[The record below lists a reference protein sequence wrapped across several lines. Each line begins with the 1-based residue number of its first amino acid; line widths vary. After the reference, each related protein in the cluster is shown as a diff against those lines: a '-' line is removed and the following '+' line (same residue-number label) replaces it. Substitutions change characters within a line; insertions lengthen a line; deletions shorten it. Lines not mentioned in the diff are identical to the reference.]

1 MISYPCKYGH
11 GDVGYM
17 ANGQCR
23 ECNRQR
29 SEAFR
34 LKDPER
40 ARRLKNINQNA
51 RLYGRDYDRDAQ
63 LDSQGNAC
71 AICGKTGLKW
81 GKGFNNVWHT
91 DHVHGKEGTH
101 RGVLCGTCNTA
112 LGRLEPFMDKVIAY
126 LAKYADEQRAIKK

>member
-1 MISYPCKYGH
+1 MKNYPCGIHEPNYTT
-11 GDVGYM
+11 
-17 ANGQCR
+17 NGQCLD
-23 ECNRQR
+23 CNRD
-29 SEAFR
+29 R
-34 LKDPER
+34 LRKLRLNNPEKY
-40 ARRLKNINQNA
+40 RRLKNEAQQR
-51 RLYGRDYDRDAQ
+51 RLYGRGYDRNAQ
-63 LDSQGNAC
+63 LASQGNAC

-126 LAKYADEQRAIKK
+126 LAKYAVEQRASK